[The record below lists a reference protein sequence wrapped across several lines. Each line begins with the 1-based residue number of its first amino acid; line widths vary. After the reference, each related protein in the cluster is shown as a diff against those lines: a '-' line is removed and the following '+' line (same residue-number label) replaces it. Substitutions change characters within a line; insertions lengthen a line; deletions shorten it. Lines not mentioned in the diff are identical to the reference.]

1 MKEHADLNTI
11 NKCIYS
17 TVMVKLTTN
26 QLKQTRTKVLE
37 VMRSHR
43 FYKGQGYNVAVMVTT
58 RNSGFVLTVKK
69 EGISK
74 TYIQE
79 SWIVLST
86 V

>member
-1 MKEHADLNTI
+1 MKENADLNTI

-17 TVMVKLTTN
+17 TVMVKLTKN
-26 QLKQTRTKVLE
+26 QLKQTRTKIQ

-69 EGISK
+69 GRNF
-74 TYIQE
+74 
-79 SWIVLST
+79 
-86 V
+86 

>member
-79 SWIVLST
+79 SWRVLST

>member
-1 MKEHADLNTI
+1 MKENADLNTI

-26 QLKQTRTKVLE
+26 QLKQTRTKVLQ

-43 FYKGQGYNVAVMVTT
+43 FHKGQGYNVAVMVTT

>member
-1 MKEHADLNTI
+1 MKENADLNTI

-26 QLKQTRTKVLE
+26 QLKQTRTKVLQ
-37 VMRSHR
+37 VMRSHH

>member
-26 QLKQTRTKVLE
+26 QLKQTRTKVLQ

-43 FYKGQGYNVAVMVTT
+43 FYKGQGYNVAVVVTT

-69 EGISK
+69 GRNF
-74 TYIQE
+74 
-79 SWIVLST
+79 
-86 V
+86 